1 MCACVCCGVQL
12 LCLARVVL
20 SKSRVVIIDEVM
32 MVVNDGTEQIL
43 HRVVRTAFSD
53 RTVINLS
60 VNYLAPPTYMC
71 TRGHQPVVNCPLPTY
86 TGTRSHQPFFK
97 LPLHTYGH
105 RCFSNSPSTCMHSCH
120 LHGKLPSLHP
130 HSRGHQ
136 PLQPLSLDSCTPSSL
151 FSLLAALINYAL
163 NHYQV
168 PAHNN

>member
-32 MVVNDGTEQIL
+32 MVVNDDTEQIL

-71 TRGHQPVVNCPLPTY
+71 TRGHQPVVNCPP
-86 TGTRSHQPFFK
+86 SHIHWHTESSTFFK

-120 LHGKLPSLHP
+120 FLGKLPSLHP

-136 PLQPLSLDSCTPSSL
+136 SLTATQPP
-151 FSLLAALINYAL
+151 
-163 NHYQV
+163 
-168 PAHNN
+168 